1 MKRTIYIWGIAL
13 ISALALLSLACSS
26 NSTISNTPANPS
38 ATPLSA
44 ATSTP
49 TTSSSTAG
57 GLTVNV
63 KDSGTMGKILTGS
76 NGRTLYRF
84 DRDTT
89 PGTSACTGACTQTWP
104 ALLLTQGDP
113 KGSSDL
119 VGKLDTFNRQDPV
132 GRQVTYNGSPLYY
145 FATDTQ
151 PGDTK
156 GDGVGGVWHAVQPK
170 AP

>member
-1 MKRTIYIWGIAL
+1 MQRTIYIWGTAL
-13 ISALALLSLACSS
+13 ISAVALLGLACSS
-26 NSTISNTPANPS
+26 NSTISNTPVNPS

-44 ATSTP
+44 ATSIP

-57 GLTVNV
+57 SLTVNV
-63 KDSGTMGKILTGS
+63 KDSGTMGKIITDS
-76 NGRTLYRF
+76 AGRTLYRT
-84 DRDTT
+84 DRDTA
-89 PGTSACTGACTQTWP
+89 PGTSVCTGSCAQFWP
-104 ALLLTQGDP
+104 PFTLAQGDP
-113 KGSSDL
+113 KGSTDL

-156 GDGVGGVWHAVQPK
+156 GDGVGGFHVVQPK